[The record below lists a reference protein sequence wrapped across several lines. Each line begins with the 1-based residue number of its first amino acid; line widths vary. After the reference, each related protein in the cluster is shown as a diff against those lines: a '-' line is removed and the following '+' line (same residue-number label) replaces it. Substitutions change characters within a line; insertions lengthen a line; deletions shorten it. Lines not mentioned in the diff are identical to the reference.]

1 MPFARMKRCAVILI
15 VCLLS
20 SAFSLKAADRI
31 DKLGC
36 EVRYTD
42 ASALNLF
49 NKLLPTENVWQRLD
63 VEKYPQMTTRQKELS
78 RSCTGMAVCFET
90 DSPFVGVRVD
100 FARATRPLCGS
111 SPINARGF
119 DLYVEKDGR
128 WLWAGSDTSALV
140 NNVPQRV
147 LLLNG
152 AGNDVKKCLLYLP
165 LYSEINSLEVITA
178 AGSVIRGAESGFKGR
193 IAVFGSSYTNGS
205 GCSRPAMA
213 YPAQLARK
221 TGYNFINMGM
231 SGNSRL
237 QDYYARAIAEAKDV
251 DAFVFDAFS
260 NPSAQQIRE
269 RLFPFID
276 IFVNSHPGKP
286 LVFLKTVYREG
297 RRFNAAAERKEG
309 EKMAVAD
316 SMIHIAVKRY
326 DNVYWI
332 DCTSASDG
340 SGEWTTDGV
349 HPDDYGYT
357 LFAESMRKRLVRI
370 LKKYVR

>member
-1 MPFARMKRCAVILI
+1 MNKLRILLLAFLSLYPFI
-15 VCLLS
+15 S
-20 SAFSLKAADRI
+20 KAADRI
-31 DKLGC
+31 DRLGC
-36 EVRYTD
+36 DVRYTD
-42 ASALNLF
+42 ASELNIF

-63 VEKYPQMTTRQKELS
+63 VEKYPQMTKRQKELS
-78 RSCTGMAVCFET
+78 RSCTGMAICFET
-90 DSPFVGVRVD
+90 DSPFVGVRVN

-119 DLYVEKDGR
+119 DLYVEKNGR

-147 LLLNG
+147 LLLKN
-152 AGNDVKKCLLYLP
+152 AGIQMKKCLLYLP
-165 LYSEINSLEVITA
+165 MYSELNSLEVITA
-178 AGSVIRGAESGFKGR
+178 SGSAIRAAESGFKGR

-231 SGNSRL
+231 SGNSKL

-260 NPSAQQIRE
+260 NPGAQQIRD
-269 RLFPFID
+269 RLFDFIE
-276 IFVNSHPGKP
+276 IFETSHPGVP

-297 RRFNAAAERKEG
+297 RNFDAKAQAVEA

-316 SMIHIAVKRY
+316 SLMRIARRKY

-357 LFAESMRKRLVRI
+357 LFAESVKKPLVRI
-370 LKKYVR
+370 LKKYIR